1 MRIGKELIGKPIYSV
16 TDGRQLGSVK
26 DLYLDLDL
34 GILTGIFLGR
44 EGLINRK
51 ARAIRRDHITIL
63 GVDAVLVSGPD
74 VVTDNV
80 DTPEVELWLRRDE
93 LQGRGI
99 DTAGGTK
106 VGTVGDVMFDA
117 EANVVGFA
125 LAKVFVE
132 GPVAEKRMVAKQA
145 VIETGG
151 KSGIITV
158 DLTKAEQLEADT
170 PAPAEDVKEEK
181 DLPSEEPG
189 EIEGGETSNGESE
202 DNEQTTTESES

>member
-1 MRIGKELIGKPIYSV
+1 MRIGKELIGKPIYSM
-16 TDGRQLGSVK
+16 TDGRQVGSVK

-34 GILTGIFLGR
+34 AILTGIFLGR

-51 ARAIRRDHITIL
+51 ARAIPRAHITVL

-74 VVTDNV
+74 VVIEDV
-80 DTPEVELWLRRDE
+80 DTPEMGFWLRRDD

-106 VGTVGDVMFDA
+106 VGTVGDVMLDE
-117 EANVVGFA
+117 EAQVTGFA

-132 GPVAEKRMVAKQA
+132 GPVAEKRMIVREA

-158 DLTKAEQLEADT
+158 DLTKAEQLEADS
-170 PAPAEDVKEEK
+170 PAQTEDTKEEK

-189 EIEGGETSNGESE
+189 EIEDGEENKGESE
-202 DNEQTTTESES
+202 DNAESSTESEK

>member
-16 TDGRQLGSVK
+16 IDGRQLGSVK
-26 DLYLDLDL
+26 DLFLDLDL
-34 GILTGIFLGR
+34 DILTGIFLGR

-51 ARAIRRDHITIL
+51 IRAIRRDHITVL

-93 LQGRGI
+93 LQGRDI

-106 VGTVGDVMFDA
+106 VGTVGDVMIDA
-117 EANVVGFA
+117 EAHIVGFA
-125 LAKVFVE
+125 LAKVYVE
-132 GPVAEKRMVAKQA
+132 GPVAEKRMVVKQA

-170 PAPAEDVKEEK
+170 AAPAEDMKEEEA
-181 DLPSEEPG
+181 LTSEEPA
-189 EIEGGETSNGESE
+189 EEEGGEVSKGEAENDAETPSESE
-202 DNEQTTTESES
+202 N

>member
-51 ARAIRRDHITIL
+51 TRAIPRDHITIL

-93 LQGRGI
+93 LQGRDI
-99 DTAGGTK
+99 ETTGGTK
-106 VGTVGDVMFDA
+106 VGTVGDVMLDA

-132 GPVAEKRMVAKQA
+132 GPVAEKRMVVKQA
-145 VIETGG
+145 VIETGR

-158 DLTKAEQLEADT
+158 DLTKAEQLEADS
-170 PAPAEDVKEEK
+170 PAPAEETKEEE
-181 DLPSEEPG
+181 DLASDEPG
-189 EIEGGETSNGESE
+189 ENESGGESKGEAEADIEPS
-202 DNEQTTTESES
+202 TESES